1 MCKKT
6 CNTAAALAACQR
18 DLADRDATLSAR
30 ALEISKLSAAIGK
43 GAEIQEFQRS
53 RIADRDTLIAD
64 LRAEAESR
72 DLLASFA
79 TRLTFVDCRIIAE
92 NPEKFSEVSRKAAQ
106 DLADLESDSLT
117 QDLNCE
123 AGNWLMSKIPDMGM
137 IEMACFAASLAR
149 YFDGADAE
157 AQAQAIRSGVKAAR
171 ADLVMA
177 GMLGGDFSI
186 EAAVCDE
193 IDALLAD
200 GAATSRELAGRLL
213 VLVGKSV
220 NYIVEGV

>member
-1 MCKKT
+1 M
-6 CNTAAALAACQR
+6 NTT
-18 DLADRDATLSAR
+18 DAV
-30 ALEISKLSAAIGK
+30 
-43 GAEIQEFQRS
+43 
-53 RIADRDTLIAD
+53 IATDK
-64 LRAEAESR
+64 AEAR

-79 TRLTFVDCRIIAE
+79 TRLTFVDCRIIADS
-92 NPEKFSEVSRKAAQ
+92 PEKFSEVSRKAAQ
-106 DLADLESDSLT
+106 ELADLEADSLT

-123 AGNWLMSKIPDMGM
+123 AGNWLMSKIPTMGM

-157 AQAQAIRSGVKAAR
+157 AQAKAIRAGVKAAR
-171 ADLVMA
+171 AELNELAMD
-177 GMLGGDFSI
+177 GDFTI

-220 NYIVEGV
+220 NYTVEGV